1 MMWLLEVHLLLLL
14 STLYDWYTIRYMFHC
29 NIPVGGATDVDGNA
43 VVYAVVVT
51 FKGAVVVVVVV
62 VDEVVD
68 VASVVIVVVVVV
80 VVGMVVVSVVIVV
93 VEVVVEVVV
102 IVLVVVIV
110 DVVVVVVV
118 LAVIV
123 VVGIAS
129 NQLIY
134 IYNISQPTQLT
145 IHPHPS
151 TCTRAI
157 IIILWSHRMRDTRS
171 SILTRLQF
179 VITYCIPIDLTYR
192 RRWGPVFVAT
202 ALE

>member
-1 MMWLLEVHLLLLL
+1 
-14 STLYDWYTIRYMFHC
+14 MFHC
-29 NIPVGGATDVDGNA
+29 NIPVGGATDVEGNA
-43 VVYAVVVT
+43 VVYAVAVT
-51 FKGAVVVVVVV
+51 FKGSVVVVVVV

-102 IVLVVVIV
+102 VVLVVVIV

-118 LAVIV
+118 LAVVAVVVVLVIIAIVVVVLAVVV

-134 IYNISQPTQLT
+134 IYNISQPTNFT

-157 IIILWSHRMRDTRS
+157 IIILWSHRMRDTRCP
-171 SILTRLQF
+171 ILTRLQF